1 MAPFFLQ
8 DNLWAKRPRGTLHG
22 VPKILEIVRFLEFLL
37 TNFCSMA
44 RL

>member
-8 DNLWAKRPRGTLHG
+8 DNLWAKRPGATLYG